1 MAVHQAA
8 ARRTGH
14 RVAAADVRC
23 GHVCRNGKVVYGEA
37 DIWRLTRAASEKVLY
52 INLSPS
58 PKERSQ
64 NPPFK
69 QSKENLEYLGNTVI
83 ITSATEQQPR
93 SGIFRSLSPSLF
105 LMLHGQSELIY
116 SDVCTEK
123 VNYPNDSSSD
133 RT

>member
-14 RVAAADVRC
+14 RVAAADGRR
-23 GHVCRNGKVVYGEA
+23 GHVCRNGKVVYGDA

-69 QSKENLEYLGNTVI
+69 QSKENLEYLGNSVI
-83 ITSATEQQPR
+83 ITSATTQKWNFQEPFP
-93 SGIFRSLSPSLF
+93 IFVPNATWPIRINLF
-105 LMLHGQSELIY
+105 
-116 SDVCTEK
+116 
-123 VNYPNDSSSD
+123 
-133 RT
+133 